1 MTLLTLQQYGP
12 KRWLS
17 NQHHKQMCFP
27 KPWSRPQPHSEG
39 RGLPLALPTLSPRSS
54 LPCPVLQA
62 GALLGGCFNTRLE
75 LPLMCHFLF
84 EMQCLAHLIPV
95 TFGKLLFSLSDR
107 DVRGVEF
114 IFERDQFEGVF
125 LLCFFFLNVTAFFFN
140 QNVNEPLWWLF
151 LVGLGWGFIVLWG
164 LRFFCLRQ

>member
-1 MTLLTLQQYGP
+1 MTLLTLQQHRT
-12 KRWLS
+12 KQWLS

-27 KPWSRPQPHSEG
+27 KPWSRPQMPSEG
-39 RGLPLALPTLSPRSS
+39 HGAASRPSQPLSLRSP

-62 GALLGGCFNTRLE
+62 GALLGGCFNIRLE

-84 EMQCLAHLIPV
+84 EMQRLAHLIPI
-95 TFGKLLFSLSDR
+95 TFGKLLFSLSDQ

-114 IFERDQFEGVF
+114 IFERGELEVF
-125 LLCFFFLNVTAFFFN
+125 LFFFKRKCHFFD

-151 LVGLGWGFIVLWG
+151 LVGMGWGFNVLWG
-164 LRFFCLRQ
+164 LRFFCLR